1 MKSGGNLMRK
11 TNVVSE
17 FAPLKSVVLAQSEFC
32 FPNDTENSMDTSFL
46 TKENEEFVK
55 NSGGKDVA
63 EADKQLQSDWEQEK
77 IKMQSLLE
85 SYGVEVLRPRLLTRH
100 EKEYGRSQG
109 VGYSN
114 FFSRDPFFTIGPF
127 IIEGNLRF
135 MHRRREILPIRPVLN
150 EWAKNNEGYYFAA
163 PQPDLSEGEKSEIG
177 PFIEGGD
184 VVVLGETIFV
194 GHSGLASNLNGIRW
208 LKQLMEQF
216 DYKVVPVRLHPSI
229 LHLDCAL
236 SMLREG
242 LMIVCEEAFLDGI
255 PEELN
260 DWEKINVSLK
270 EAANLITN
278 GLPINDQVYV
288 TDQAFTDLIAQIK
301 AKGIKVETLDYR
313 VSRMFGGSFRCTTQ
327 ALIRE

>member
-1 MKSGGNLMRK
+1 MKK

-32 FPNDTENSMDTSFL
+32 FPKDAENSMDTSFL

-63 EADKQLQSDWEQEK
+63 EADKKLQDNWEQEK
-77 IKMQSLLE
+77 IEMQSLLD
-85 SYGVEVLRPRLLTRH
+85 SYGVEVFRPRLLTQP
-100 EKEYGRSQG
+100 EKEHGKSQG

-114 FFSRDPFFTIGPF
+114 FFSRDPFFTIGSF

-150 EWAKNNEGYYFAA
+150 EWTNNHKGYYFAA
-163 PQPDLSEGEKSEIG
+163 PQPDLAEGEKSEVG

-184 VVVLGETIFV
+184 VVVLGKTVFV
-194 GHSGLASNLNGIRW
+194 GHSGLASNLNGIHW
-208 LKQLMEQF
+208 LKKLMEQF
-216 DYKVVPVRLHPSI
+216 GYKVVPVRLHPSI

-255 PEELN
+255 PEELR
-260 DWEKINVSLK
+260 DWEKINVSLN
-270 EAANLITN
+270 EAAHLIAN
-278 GLPINDQVYV
+278 GLPVNEQVYI
-288 TDQAFTDLIAQIK
+288 TDSAFTDLIEKIK
-301 AKGIKVETLDYR
+301 AKGMKVETLDYR